1 MRVLQKPKRE
11 RLASLKG
18 LLSLFLVILLAA
30 AGCERPDASEPEAK
44 PSPQSRED
52 VPEDQPEPRQRPAPA
67 APSVPGSFADVV
79 EQARPAV
86 VNIYTR
92 KRVVTARRY
101 NPFSRRGFV
110 PEERIEESL
119 GSGFIIDADGHVLT
133 NFHVIDKATQIGV
146 RLLDERFF
154 KAQVVGAD
162 PKTDLAL
169 LKIDRGDEQLPV
181 LPLGDSQK
189 LRVGD
194 WVIAIGNPLG
204 LASTVTAGIASAVG
218 RKNIPISQD
227 MRYKDFIQT
236 DASINPGNSGGPLI
250 DVEGRV
256 VGINTAISAQGQ
268 GIGFAVPINM
278 AREILDQLKEK
289 GRVERSW
296 LGVYAREVPDA
307 LREQLGL
314 DVEGG
319 VLVRKVVPGGPAHK
333 AGLKSGD
340 IIYSI
345 DSTVVEDPP
354 DMAWTASN
362 IGVGKQVEVVYFRA
376 DDKRSTTLTM
386 GALPE

>member
-1 MRVLQKPKRE
+1 MKRSWVLISMVAVVALGSCDE
-11 RLASLKG
+11 TD
-18 LLSLFLVILLAA
+18 
-30 AGCERPDASEPEAK
+30 DASPGSTSSERAHKSETAPATDKETRA
-44 PSPQSRED
+44 ED
-52 VPEDQPEPRQRPAPA
+52 RAPAPRPPA
-67 APSVPGSFADVV
+67 TPRSFADVV
-79 EQARPAV
+79 EKARPAV

-92 KRVVTARRY
+92 KRVVTGRRY

-119 GSGFIIDADGHVLT
+119 GSGFIIDGDGHVLT
-133 NFHVIDKATQIGV
+133 NFHVIDNATQIGV

-154 KAQVVGAD
+154 KADVVGAD

-169 LKIDRGDEQLPV
+169 LEIDHGDEELPV

-250 DVEGRV
+250 DIDGRV

-289 GRVERSW
+289 GHVERSW

-307 LREQLGL
+307 LREQIGV
-314 DVEGG
+314 DFEGG
-319 VLVRKVVPGGPAHK
+319 VLIRKIVAGGPADK
-333 AGLKSGD
+333 AGLTSGD
-340 IIYSI
+340 IIYSL

-362 IGVGKQVEVVYFRA
+362 LGVGKKVEVVYFRGNE
-376 DDKRSTTLTM
+376 KRSTTLTM
-386 GALPE
+386 GALPD

>member
-1 MRVLQKPKRE
+1 MRVIFVVLI
-11 RLASLKG
+11 
-18 LLSLFLVILLAA
+18 LVTL
-30 AGCERPDASEPEAK
+30 AGCDESQATDPATTPAS
-44 PSPQSRED
+44 QSSRNA
-52 VPEDQPEPRQRPAPA
+52 PEPTPGTPTGTKSQPRPAPT
-67 APSVPGSFADVV
+67 PRGVPRSFADIV
-79 EQARPAV
+79 ERARPAV

-92 KRVVTARRY
+92 KRVVTGHRY

-119 GSGFIIDADGHVLT
+119 GSGFIIDEQGHVLT
-133 NFHVIDKATQIGV
+133 NFHVVDNATEIGV

-154 KAQVVGAD
+154 KADVVGTD

-169 LKIDRGDEQLPV
+169 LKVQHEGAELPL
-181 LPLGDSQK
+181 LPLGDSQE

-250 DVEGRV
+250 DVDGEV

-278 AREILDQLKEK
+278 AREILDQLKEH

-296 LGVYAREVPDA
+296 LGVYAREVPNE
-307 LREQLGL
+307 LRAQLGV
-314 DVEGG
+314 DFDGG
-319 VLVRKVVPGGPAHK
+319 VLVRKVVGGGPADK
-333 AGLKSGD
+333 AGLSSGD
-340 IIYSI
+340 IIYSL
-345 DSTVVEDPP
+345 DAEVVEDPP
-354 DMAWTASN
+354 QMAWIASN
-362 IGVGKQVEVVYFRA
+362 LGVGKKIEVVYYRG
-376 DDKRSTTLTM
+376 DNKRTTTLTM
-386 GALPE
+386 GALPD

>member
-1 MRVLQKPKRE
+1 MRLTTVFILVLALIPVVGCDESDATDPPAQPPPE
-11 RLASLKG
+11 SAADTPDPDNESASDDE
-18 LLSLFLVILLAA
+18 ATA
-30 AGCERPDASEPEAK
+30 DRP
-44 PSPQSRED
+44 
-52 VPEDQPEPRQRPAPA
+52 PAPTVGG
-67 APSVPGSFADVV
+67 VPRSFADIV
-79 EQARPAV
+79 ERARPAV

-92 KRVVTARRY
+92 KRVVTGHRY

-119 GSGFIIDADGHVLT
+119 GSGFIIDEAGHVLT
-133 NFHVIDKATQIGV
+133 NFHVVENATEIGV

-154 KAQVVGAD
+154 KADVVGTD

-169 LKIDRGDEQLPV
+169 LKVDNDDADLPV
-181 LPLGDSQK
+181 LPLGDSQD

-218 RKNIPISQD
+218 RKNIPISRD

-250 DVEGRV
+250 DVDGRV

-278 AREILDQLKEK
+278 ARVILDQLKEH

-296 LGVYAREVPDA
+296 LGVYAREVPEA
-307 LREQLGL
+307 LRAQLGL

-319 VLVRKVVPGGPAHK
+319 VLVRKVVGGGPADK

-340 IIYSI
+340 IIYSL
-345 DSTVVEDPP
+345 DATVVEDPAQ
-354 DMAWTASN
+354 MSWIASN
-362 IGVGKQVEVVYFRA
+362 LGVGKKVEVVYYRA
-376 DDKRSTTLTM
+376 DEERSTTLTM
-386 GALPE
+386 GALPD